1 MIVTWKK
8 ILYMGNLNKICNVKK
23 YCIQLM
29 MFCRI
34 LCPFLLQNCDLQ
46 FCCDIRFERGEK
58 NSAKNYA
65 HGENMTNMRY
75 DHSSKA
81 NLTIHE
87 KQMLTK
93 DDNGGGGRGSQKMTN
108 GGKVRQMMTIDDEGQ
123 SRNDQIW
130 LT

>member
-1 MIVTWKK
+1 
-8 ILYMGNLNKICNVKK
+8 
-23 YCIQLM
+23 
-29 MFCRI
+29 
-34 LCPFLLQNCDLQ
+34 
-46 FCCDIRFERGEK
+46 
-58 NSAKNYA
+58 
-65 HGENMTNMRY
+65 MTNMRY